1 MLIASVSGPS
11 SSQSS
16 FAGQVLQIK
25 IFIRNFF
32 FSRLVCKNMKMKQ
45 NEISSHEKAGKGN

>member
-32 FSRLVCKNMKMKQ
+32 FL
-45 NEISSHEKAGKGN
+45 G